1 MLNLKSFE
9 DFLIF
14 QVGNWNIFTDFFKD
28 LVIGKIK
35 INDHSVSMKKVLLKE
50 SKTNNDCI
58 K

>member
-1 MLNLKSFE
+1 ML